1 MMKKP
6 HREDTD
12 LITLM
17 GLHAAEG
24 SAAGIAIA
32 SLLVLFNAG
41 GVKDLILATGEP
53 YVPLTF
59 FVLSF
64 ASIVATVDVA
74 VAVMSI
80 KSES

>member
-1 MMKKP
+1 
-6 HREDTD
+6 
-12 LITLM
+12 M

-41 GVKDLILATGEP
+41 GMKDLILATGEP

-59 FVLSF
+59 FPAELRLDRCDRGCGRSGNVDQ
-64 ASIVATVDVA
+64 IRVVAKVDSDCEGA
-74 VAVMSI
+74 
-80 KSES
+80 E